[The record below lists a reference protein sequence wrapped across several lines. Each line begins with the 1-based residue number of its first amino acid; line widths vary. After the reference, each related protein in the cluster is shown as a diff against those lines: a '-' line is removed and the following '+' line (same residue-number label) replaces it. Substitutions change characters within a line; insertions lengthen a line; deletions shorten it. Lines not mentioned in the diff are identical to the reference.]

1 VFGEEF
7 EEYAEEKRA
16 NHIDTECRN
25 RYACHL
31 WREHGDQVA
40 ESGADAAADGN
51 QSDVGPR

>member
-1 VFGEEF
+1 VLGEEF
-7 EEYAEEKRA
+7 EQYAKEEGA
-16 NHIDTECRN
+16 DHIDAECGN
-25 RYACHL
+25 RYARHL